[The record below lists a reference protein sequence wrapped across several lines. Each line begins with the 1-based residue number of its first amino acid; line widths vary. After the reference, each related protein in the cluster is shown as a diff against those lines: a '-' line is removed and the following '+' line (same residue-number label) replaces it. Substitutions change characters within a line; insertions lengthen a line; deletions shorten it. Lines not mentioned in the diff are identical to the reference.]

1 MTETTQQTP
10 LTPRRC
16 GYVALV
22 GRPNVGKSTL
32 LNHLLGQKISITSR
46 KPQTTRHRIHGILT
60 DNNCQMVFVD
70 TPGVHQERD
79 KAINRAMNKAA
90 LSTMSDVDVV
100 VFLVDRLQWT
110 DEDELVLENLKQ
122 LSVPIILAINKVDKV
137 IDKNKLLPHMQ
148 TLASYL
154 SWSELIPISAK
165 NGHNQHLLLDAIRS
179 RLPESDFYFDE
190 EQVTDRSEKFIASE
204 LIREKLMR
212 QLGDEVPYKVA
223 VEIEQYQEEPNLV
236 RIDALIWVERDGQKR
251 IIIGKN
257 GERLKQVGSD
267 ARKDIERMLDKKVM
281 LKLWVK
287 VKQSWSDDE
296 RMLKSLGYDS

>member
-10 LTPRRC
+10 LTSRRC

-236 RIDALIWVERDGQKR
+236 RIDALIWV
-251 IIIGKN
+251 
-257 GERLKQVGSD
+257 
-267 ARKDIERMLDKKVM
+267 
-281 LKLWVK
+281 
-287 VKQSWSDDE
+287 
-296 RMLKSLGYDS
+296 